1 MNHTRNWYNAIAH
14 IDADCFYASCELT
27 RRPDLKGQPVC
38 VLSSQDACVVAKTYD
53 AKAIGIKTGMPVWD
67 AKKLMPHAH
76 FLSADFRYYGLISK
90 KMFSILRRYSPDIE
104 EYSIDEGF
112 VDMNGIRSMWGKS
125 YRGIADDIRQTVY
138 NEVGITV
145 SVGISTT
152 RILAKIAS
160 EMNKPN
166 GSTIIPGRR
175 IANFLRE
182 VPVGDIP
189 GIGGSRKQLMKKLCI
204 QTAYDFA
211 NTPIERID
219 KVLGKVG
226 VDLWNELN
234 GNPVFEL
241 ELEPPI
247 PKSITRTA
255 SLGVVTCDKRLI
267 SSHITYHT
275 TRMVTELVR
284 KDLTTSV
291 ISVFLRLKS
300 FESVGRNVRITATND
315 YSRINHIVKVIF
327 NHVFKDDVEYRGC
340 GVTASSLQPDVQQG
354 DLFATPLQTSKQLAL
369 TKVMDDINTRFGNQ
383 VLRPASSLKKET
395 PIVKFQ
401 YPLLTAK

>member
-125 YRGIADDIRQTVY
+125 YRGIADDIRRTVY
-138 NEVGITV
+138 DEVGITV

-152 RILAKIAS
+152 RILSKIAS

-189 GIGGSRKQLMKKLCI
+189 GIGGSRKQLMKKLRI

-211 NTPIERID
+211 STPIERID
-219 KVLGKVG
+219 MVLGKVG
-226 VDLWNELN
+226 VDLWNEIN

-241 ELEPPI
+241 ELQPPM
-247 PKSITRTA
+247 PKSIARTA
-255 SLGVVTCDKRLI
+255 SLGVVTRDKQLI

-284 KDLTTSV
+284 KDLTTSF

-315 YSRINHIVKVIF
+315 YSRINHIVKAIF
-327 NHVFKDDVEYRGC
+327 KHIFRGGIEYRAC
-340 GVTASSLQPDVQQG
+340 GVIASAIQPDTQQG
-354 DLFATPLQTSKQLAL
+354 DLFTNPLQTSKQLAL

-383 VLRPASSLKKET
+383 VLRPANSLKKEAQEM
-395 PIVKFQ
+395 KFQ
-401 YPLLTAK
+401 YPLLIAK